1 MEVGSGYCA
10 KTMNLGCS
18 VTDLLHQSVLYLQT
32 TLHKWSWPLM
42 GISKWCYHYKKD
54 LLELEMT
61 TEARPLSWPRAPIPL
76 IYALMGGAQKH
87 TVVIVCHSTK

>member
-1 MEVGSGYCA
+1 
-10 KTMNLGCS
+10 
-18 VTDLLHQSVLYLQT
+18 
-32 TLHKWSWPLM
+32 M